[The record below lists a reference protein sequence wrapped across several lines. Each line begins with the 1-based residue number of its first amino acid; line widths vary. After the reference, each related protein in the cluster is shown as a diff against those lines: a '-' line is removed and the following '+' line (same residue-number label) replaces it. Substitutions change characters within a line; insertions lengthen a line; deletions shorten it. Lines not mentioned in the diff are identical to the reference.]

1 MPSVTIHQIEKFK
14 CDVEYGAGIPLLR
27 TDEPSPLGEGTGPTP
42 AQLLASAVGNCLLD
56 SFYFALSKFK
66 NTPNPLRC
74 EVNAEVGRDA
84 DGKLRVLSID
94 ATLHLSNT
102 ADELNQL
109 DRALE
114 QFESFCTVT
123 QSVRAAIP
131 IQVKVMDKNGLGLK

>member
-1 MPSVTIHQIEKFK
+1 IKVAELNKHYCQNCQFIVTLPIKERSMPSVTIHQIEKFK

-84 DGKLRVLSID
+84 DGKLRVLNID

-102 ADELNQL
+102 A
-109 DRALE
+109 
-114 QFESFCTVT
+114 
-123 QSVRAAIP
+123 
-131 IQVKVMDKNGLGLK
+131 